1 MLAAG
6 RGTRRC
12 RFVGGCGIL
21 ELPYC
26 VCACVRAHSARWV
39 RVCVC
44 ACALSPMGICTLL
57 DKSACIA
64 KEIRISL
71 SEPALGTFQS
81 RPFSDLQSTMG
92 KKDSKNSQTRYG
104 LGPPEKQST
113 GGPIYSA
120 LEL

>member
-12 RFVGGCGIL
+12 RFVGGCDIL

-26 VCACVRAHSARWV
+26 VCACVRVCV
-39 RVCVC
+39 RAQPDGCVC

-81 RPFSDLQSTMG
+81 GPFRDLG
-92 KKDSKNSQTRYG
+92 KKKIQKNSQTRYG
-104 LGPPEKQST
+104 LGPPVKK
-113 GGPIYSA
+113 
-120 LEL
+120 

>member
-81 RPFSDLQSTMG
+81 RPFRDLG
-92 KKDSKNSQTRYG
+92 KKKIQKKTHR
-104 LGPPEKQST
+104 PVM
-113 GGPIYSA
+113 A
-120 LEL
+120 

>member
-64 KEIRISL
+64 EEIRISL
-71 SEPALGTFQS
+71 VSLIFTCRFKYASLAAIRIS
-81 RPFSDLQSTMG
+81 
-92 KKDSKNSQTRYG
+92 
-104 LGPPEKQST
+104 
-113 GGPIYSA
+113 
-120 LEL
+120 